1 VRLGCRCR
9 KVWLTR
15 IDYYYYYCD
24 ILLLLCYHLVTRCC
38 GDILLLLL
46 LVCLQL
52 AVEYHK
58 RFDPIY
64 SDARNRA
71 RQLGPFS
78 YYYSYMAQ
86 PKQQL
91 DTFRWDIYVFNRAI
105 CANSLGAGRS
115 P

>member
-1 VRLGCRCR
+1 VCQ
-9 KVWLTR
+9 T
-15 IDYYYYYCD
+15 
-24 ILLLLCYHLVTRCC
+24 LV
-38 GDILLLLL
+38 
-46 LVCLQL
+46 QL

-91 DTFRWDIYVFNRAI
+91 DTFRWGLYVGCVQIRYVLYCKLFVCPMAPCSYHQQQPPLLALFMPHR
-105 CANSLGAGRS
+105 CTYLVLFS
-115 P
+115 